1 MNNINLSVLTY
12 NEEKRIDAFLKV
24 ASKYA
29 KKIYL
34 FDKSSTDSTVEIANR
49 YGCIVNKIPFSLQGS
64 EDVIA
69 INDILRKY
77 IENDNGW
84 YLALTPGEIPTKG
97 LVNYINSIIVNSEF
111 QNVDVIFLPVRLFT
125 FGKNRNWGPWK
136 STIQA
141 RLININLAQIQ
152 NIVHNTYKTTENS
165 RVINDSDDI
174 NIFHPTHNDYS
185 SFIKSHHDY
194 AINEKFNC
202 SFDERVQTALKFSNQ
217 FDYELFD
224 NKIKDNDLR
233 PLVAWKIYCLM
244 TALYTMDQK
253 FKDETTE
260 NINNAQDAYL
270 LNWQN

>member
-1 MNNINLSVLTY
+1 MKNINLSVMTY
-12 NEEKRIDAFLKV
+12 NEEKRIDNFLEIANKF
-24 ASKYA
+24 A

-34 FDKSSTDSTVEIANR
+34 FDKSSTDSTVEIAKK

-64 EDVIA
+64 EDVIS
-69 INDILRKY
+69 INNTLRNY
-77 IENDNGW
+77 IQNDNGW

-97 LVNYINSIIVNSEF
+97 LVDYINTIVVNPDF
-111 QNVDVIFLPVRLFT
+111 QNIDVLFLPVRLFT

-141 RLININLAQIQ
+141 RLINLNLAQVQ
-152 NIVHNTYKTTENS
+152 NIVHNAFKTSENS

-174 NIFHPTHNDYS
+174 HIFHPTHNDYS

-202 SFDERVQTALKFSNQ
+202 TVDERVQVALKLSNK

-224 NKIKDNDLR
+224 NKIQDNDLR

-253 FKDETTE
+253 MQNETKE
-260 NINNAQDAYL
+260 NINNAREAYL
-270 LNWQN
+270 LKWKN